1 MRIESD
7 LLKDFPNNFCRIR
20 LLTTPCPYTHSRCKL
35 TAAFGW
41 LKWFSHRE
49 YWISTYCLHRQ
60 SNICSQQRH
69 TAQRIA
75 NCRKFNLS

>member
-7 LLKDFPNNFCRIR
+7 LLKDFFNNFCWIR
-20 LLTTPCPYTHSRCKL
+20 PLTTPCPYTHSRCKL

-49 YWISTYCLHRQ
+49 YWISTYFLYTYNQIHAH
-60 SNICSQQRH
+60 SNATRL
-69 TAQRIA
+69 
-75 NCRKFNLS
+75 KK